1 MNSEMKQNEL
11 NLAALEQVSGSTTI
25 GGSSGRIVSGGTGS
39 GSGGGIISS
48 SASQHF
54 AALFAHLQE
63 GTHQPGAKY
72 QS

>member
-11 NLAALEQVSGSTTI
+11 ALDALEQVSG
-25 GGSSGRIVSGGTGS
+25 GTGT
-39 GSGGGIISS
+39 GGIS
-48 SASQHF
+48 SASQHV
-54 AALFAHLQE
+54 AALSAHLQE